1 MMPENVCVSKHVLR
15 NGQVRSGKLGNSE
28 QEIENLHLFF
38 FFLKEKGHGTAH
50 KENTECQEC
59 PFP

>member
-28 QEIENLHLFF
+28 QEIENLHVFI
-38 FFLKEKGHGTAH
+38 FLKEKGHGTA
-50 KENTECQEC
+50 
-59 PFP
+59 P